1 MMRNKRTNSIWY
13 ILGIMTILIHSCS
26 KDSGPLYIPPIHD
39 PEDSII
45 TISFANDVQDIFDGE
60 CWFCHPANGDL
71 DLGVGISHAELV
83 NVQASNYS
91 PNMRVV
97 PYDTAASVL
106 YHKIIDDNVYG
117 LKMPPGALNLT
128 VQEKAIITTWILEGA
143 LDN

>member
-1 MMRNKRTNSIWY
+1 MKWKIKSNLIWNS
-13 ILGIMTILIHSCS
+13 LMIMTLFMNSCT
-26 KDSGPLYIPPIHD
+26 KDSGPVFIPKVHD
-39 PEDSII
+39 PNDSII
-45 TISFANDVQDIFDGE
+45 TISFAEDVQEIFDGE

-71 DLGVGISHAELV
+71 DLGIGMSHAELV
-83 NVQASNYS
+83 NVEAANYS

-106 YHKIIDDNVYG
+106 YHKIIDDNLYG